1 MDMLGCAPCNAS
13 KAREH
18 CRIERGLRFVPVG
31 IKRPGRKACGFDR
44 EAVKEPV

>member
-1 MDMLGCAPCNAS
+1 MLECASCNAS

-31 IKRPGRKACGFDR
+31 IKRPGRKACCLGH
-44 EAVKEPV
+44 EAVKEPE